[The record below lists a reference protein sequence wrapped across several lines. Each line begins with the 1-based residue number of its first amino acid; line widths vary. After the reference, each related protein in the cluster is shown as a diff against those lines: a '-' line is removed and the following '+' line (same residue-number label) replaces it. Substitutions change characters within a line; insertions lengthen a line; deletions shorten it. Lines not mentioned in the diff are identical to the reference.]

1 MGENDGTVPPRRRIG
16 VYPGT
21 FDPVTSGHVDIIRR
35 ASRLVDHLVVGVAQN
50 IGKNPLLSLDERCA
64 LLQAEVDEINRRN
77 QKSAGGAS
85 ALIEVKPFGSLL
97 VHFAAEFGAQ
107 VIFRGLRAVSD
118 FEFEFQ
124 MAMMNATLNDKIE
137 TVFLMAGNGEHFVSS
152 RFVKEIGML
161 GGDISRFVSPQ
172 VAKKLAIAFAHM
184 KD

>member
-1 MGENDGTVPPRRRIG
+1 MKTRIG

-50 IGKNPLLSLDERCA
+50 IGKNPLLSLEERCA
-64 LLQAEVDEINRRN
+64 MLQAEVDEVLKRG
-77 QKSAGGAS
+77 QAGQT
-85 ALIEVKPFGSLL
+85 IITVRPFGSLL
-97 VHFAAEFGAQ
+97 VHFAAELGAE

-124 MAMMNATLNDKIE
+124 MAMMNATLTDKIE

-161 GGDISRFVSPQ
+161 GGDISRFVSPN
-172 VAKKLAIAFAHM
+172 VAKKLAAAFARVGNHEG
-184 KD
+184 

>member
-1 MGENDGTVPPRRRIG
+1 MPSPQRRIG

-21 FDPVTSGHVDIIRR
+21 FDPITSGHVDIIRR

-50 IGKNPLLSLDERCA
+50 IGKNPLLSLDERCEMVQ
-64 LLQAEVDEINRRN
+64 LEVNTIKQRSNGSVAE
-77 QKSAGGAS
+77 
-85 ALIEVKPFGSLL
+85 IEVKPFGGLL
-97 VHFAAEFGAQ
+97 VNLAAEYQAQ

-124 MAMMNATLNDKIE
+124 MAMMNATLNDTIE

-152 RFVKEIGML
+152 RFVKEIGMM

-172 VAKKLAIAFAHM
+172 VAQKLAAAFGM
-184 KD
+184 LNPEK